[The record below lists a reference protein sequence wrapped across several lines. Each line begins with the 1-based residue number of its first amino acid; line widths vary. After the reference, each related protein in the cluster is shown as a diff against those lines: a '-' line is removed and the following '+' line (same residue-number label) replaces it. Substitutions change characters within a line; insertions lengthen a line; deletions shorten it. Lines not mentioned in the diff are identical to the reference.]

1 MSSAR
6 QEGAE
11 LDLGAGVNE
20 EMLPKELADPTHPGG
35 RGPGNSCLVLTVQ
48 EFRLPPRT
56 GAQNSASD
64 FGG

>member
-20 EMLPKELADPTHPGG
+20 EMFPKKLAGPTDPGG
-35 RGPGNSCLVLTVQ
+35 RGPGNQSKVTQGVY
-48 EFRLPPRT
+48 
-56 GAQNSASD
+56 D
-64 FGG
+64 

>member
-20 EMLPKELADPTHPGG
+20 EMFPKELADPAHPGG
-35 RGPGNSCLVLTVQ
+35 WGPGNQSKVTKGVC
-48 EFRLPPRT
+48 
-56 GAQNSASD
+56 D
-64 FGG
+64 

>member
-20 EMLPKELADPTHPGG
+20 EMLLMELADTTHPRGW
-35 RGPGNSCLVLTVQ
+35 GPGNQSKVTKGVY
-48 EFRLPPRT
+48 
-56 GAQNSASD
+56 D
-64 FGG
+64 